1 MKKMM
6 ATLFLCAFSTA
17 TFAGTGL
24 NCSDLDAI
32 GDNQDALQ
40 ACVDQTNDELNATY
54 KQLRDTHKDNKDAYA
69 ALKDMQVGWIKMR
82 DAQCLFKSMN
92 TGSAAAQV
100 GVMCEIEMTIQRE
113 NELAGLL

>member
-1 MKKMM
+1 MKKLVSV
-6 ATLFLCAFSTA
+6 LFLCAFSA
-17 TFAGTGL
+17 GTFAGTGL

-32 GDNQDALQ
+32 GDNQDALE
-40 ACVDQTNDELNATY
+40 ACVIQTNDELNATY
-54 KQLRDTHKDNKDAYA
+54 KQLRDAHKNNKGAYD

-82 DAQCLFKSMN
+82 DAQCQFKSMN

-100 GVMCEIEMTIQRE
+100 GVMCEIEMTVQRE